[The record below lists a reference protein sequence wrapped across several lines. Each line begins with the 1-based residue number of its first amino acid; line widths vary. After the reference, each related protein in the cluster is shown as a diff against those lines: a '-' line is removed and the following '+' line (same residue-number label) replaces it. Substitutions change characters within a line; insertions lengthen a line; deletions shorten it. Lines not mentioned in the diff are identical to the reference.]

1 MPRRLPWVTVTVTVT
16 EFFFRLPTTGSAG
29 AYELPV
35 MQEPVMQDEA
45 GHVEALRQRVAAH
58 DLPLEPESLRR
69 AIEARIRAALPDLQ
83 VCACGARFATSKSK
97 R

>member
-1 MPRRLPWVTVTVTVT
+1 MNVTVT
-16 EFFFRLPTTGSAG
+16 EFFSRRPATGSAG
-29 AYELPV
+29 AYELR
-35 MQEPVMQDEA
+35 EPVMQDEA